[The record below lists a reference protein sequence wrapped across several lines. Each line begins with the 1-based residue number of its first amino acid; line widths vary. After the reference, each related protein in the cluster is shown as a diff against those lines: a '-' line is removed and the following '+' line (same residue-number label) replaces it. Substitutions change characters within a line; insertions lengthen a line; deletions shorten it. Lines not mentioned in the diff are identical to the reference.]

1 MNRMIIDCNSTTERL
16 FGYKKEELINR
27 NFIELEIFEP
37 EFLPLINQRYKF
49 LLRGAIPESMEIKAY
64 KKNGKSIWI
73 KLQGSLVKFKDV
85 NIIQLTIQDIN
96 KQKQS
101 DKKLREVWEQYR
113 LLIEHA
119 PLGIFSADK
128 EGNIKII
135 NPPLLKMLVSPTAEA
150 TKQINLLT
158 FPLLRKT
165 GISAAIEYCIERGES
180 LSNEF
185 LYRSKWGKEIYA
197 RLFLDP
203 IRDPS
208 NQISGVQ
215 AIVED
220 ITNWKRVEKELR
232 ENEEKYRC
240 LFHHS
245 NDGIIIHNLEGDII
259 DVNQKVLDQFKY
271 TKSEILML
279 KIHQLHP
286 IEEIDKA
293 AKLFKEI
300 FKKRLVKFEIR
311 FKKKNSEIFLA
322 EVSTSLFSI
331 GEKEVIQGIIRDIS
345 ERKQAEQKLIES
357 EEKYRLISENAND
370 LIFIVNMNIITEYIN
385 EEVFK
390 KLLGYS
396 KDDVIGKSALN
407 FVHPEDIEKIM
418 KLIRNG
424 LKVGEGMGELRCI
437 DKNNLYHWLELRG
450 KTFIDR
456 DGKTKGLFIA
466 RDITE
471 RKKAEQKLIESEEK
485 YRHLFENTP
494 VSIMLV
500 DSKRQ
505 IVDCNP
511 STEKLLEYEK
521 KELIGKRFENFSIDL
536 QKFLP
541 ILFEPVDTILKVEPS
556 TPVEVQLYKKDNSL
570 IWTQLQS
577 SLIKVGSE
585 TLNQVIIQDITH
597 RKKSENLIKEEII
610 KLKELDQIRKDL
622 ITSVSHELKTPLM
635 NICGGSELL
644 LSMFKE
650 NLGKEELEIIELI
663 EKGGERLKFLIN
675 NLLDISRIEYK
686 KLKLEKQLNDLSQMI
701 KECSNEFK
709 YLIKERKII
718 LSLDLPEVLYLNIDK
733 IRIEQVISNSLSNAI
748 KNTPPNGK
756 IKVILQKTEKWANIS
771 VSDTGIGLNIEEL
784 KKIFT
789 RFGKIE
795 RYGKDLEYL
804 DIKGAGLGLYISK
817 EIVKLHGGHIWAESK
832 GRNKGSV
839 FKIKLPIY

>member
-1 MNRMIIDCNSTTERL
+1 MQENEEIFKAITSSAREAIILIDHFGKITYWNKAAEKIFYYSSVETLDKDLYLLIVPKQYRETYKRDFEEFVKTGQGFFINKTIELNGLRKDRTIVPIELSGSKIILKGKWNAVAIIRDITKRKLVEQKLREAKEELKKLNKELEQKVKQKTKELKEAEEKYHHLFEDSPNSIVLLDMNRMIIDCNSTTERL

-135 NPPLLKMLVSPTAEA
+135 NPPLLKMLGSPSAEA

-424 LKVGEGMGELRCI
+424 LKVGEGLGELRCI

-635 NICGGSELL
+635 NIFGGSELL

-650 NLGKEELEIIELI
+650 NLGK
-663 EKGGERLKFLIN
+663 
-675 NLLDISRIEYK
+675 
-686 KLKLEKQLNDLSQMI
+686 
-701 KECSNEFK
+701 
-709 YLIKERKII
+709 
-718 LSLDLPEVLYLNIDK
+718 
-733 IRIEQVISNSLSNAI
+733 
-748 KNTPPNGK
+748 
-756 IKVILQKTEKWANIS
+756 
-771 VSDTGIGLNIEEL
+771 
-784 KKIFT
+784 
-789 RFGKIE
+789 
-795 RYGKDLEYL
+795 
-804 DIKGAGLGLYISK
+804 
-817 EIVKLHGGHIWAESK
+817 
-832 GRNKGSV
+832 
-839 FKIKLPIY
+839 